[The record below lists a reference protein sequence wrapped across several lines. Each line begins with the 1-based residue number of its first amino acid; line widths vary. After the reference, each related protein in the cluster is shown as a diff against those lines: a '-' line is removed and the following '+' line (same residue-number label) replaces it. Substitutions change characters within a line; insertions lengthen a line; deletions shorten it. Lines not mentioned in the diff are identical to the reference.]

1 MHQIAYS
8 EPTGLPVPL
17 PVVPAILHLAGAA
30 FGFVEGGQQAAM
42 HHKKLLQ
49 IHSSYGTSSL
59 SFMCE
64 FCSFGPNTS
73 SDPDSRHHQ
82 FAGFFS
88 ADAIEAAVRQA
99 QQNEDL
105 YSDEESD
112 GT

>member
-1 MHQIAYS
+1 
-8 EPTGLPVPL
+8 
-17 PVVPAILHLAGAA
+17 
-30 FGFVEGGQQAAM
+30 
-42 HHKKLLQ
+42 
-49 IHSSYGTSSL
+49 
-59 SFMCE
+59 MCE
-64 FCSFGPNTS
+64 FCSLGPYS
-73 SDPDSRHHQ
+73 VFDPDSRHEE